1 VKAKEKTMTDLYLEK
16 LVRQMKRTI
25 RHVRDEMGRFQT
37 ISCGSKCCDIDT
49 LYWTR
54 QIATLR
60 RAIAEMQLY
69 DQDRAAAY
77 EQLDDERGGDDK

>member
-1 VKAKEKTMTDLYLEK
+1 MTDLYLDM

-25 RHVRDEMGRFQT
+25 KRVRDEMRQFQT

-49 LYWTR
+49 LYWKR
-54 QIATLR
+54 QIATLK

-69 DQDRAAAY
+69 DQDRSAACARFNSDARRP
-77 EQLDDERGGDDK
+77 EVT